1 MENKIIDKFLK
12 FIKKDVGSIIKKD
25 FNWLGKTIV
34 EDLEKLTQKKKKSK
48 KKDE

>member
-12 FIKKDVGSIIKKD
+12 FIEKDVAPNIKKD
-25 FNWLGKTIV
+25 FKWLSKTIV
-34 EDLEKLTQKKKKSK
+34 EDLEKLTQKKKRSK